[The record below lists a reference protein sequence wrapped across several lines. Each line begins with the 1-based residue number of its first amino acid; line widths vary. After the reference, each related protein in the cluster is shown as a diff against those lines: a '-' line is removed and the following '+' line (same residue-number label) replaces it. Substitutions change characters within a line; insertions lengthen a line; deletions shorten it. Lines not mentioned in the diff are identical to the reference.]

1 MPKSKDR
8 ILVTGASG
16 FLGAWVVRE
25 LIRRQVPC
33 VLFDR
38 DPDLRRLDDL
48 LPGRPDLP
56 VETGDIADLPTILDV
71 VRRHEPTAVIH
82 LAALQMPFC
91 RPNPMLGAQVNVL
104 GTLAVFEAARQLGS
118 IRQIVYASSAAVIG
132 PEEYYQGRTV
142 TDESPLAPATH
153 YGVFKQANEGA
164 ARVYF
169 NDHKVSSIGLRPWT
183 VYGLGRDQGLTSDA
197 TRAIKAALL
206 GRPYKLRYSGR
217 NALQFARDVAAAFVL
232 CALDSRQVG
241 KTFNLR
247 GDVIEMTDFI
257 QTLEEL
263 LPQSKGLI
271 ELLRRPYPRRLRSR
285 RRRAAPLP
293 ARPAAH
299 AARPGHRPDSRRL
312 PPAAAGRRPLH
323 PRLGEFLAFRRW
335 FQVNVCLEPRPA
347 REHRYVSRR
356 HPRPGRRARLR
367 HPALG

>member
-25 LIRRQVPC
+25 LVRRDVPC

-38 DPDLRRLDDL
+38 DSNLRRLDDL
-48 LPGRPDLP
+48 APGRPDDIP
-56 VETGDIADLPTILDV
+56 VETGDVADLGAVLEV
-71 VRRHEPTAVIH
+71 VRRHQPTAVIH
-82 LAALQMPFC
+82 LAALQMPYC
-91 RPNPMLGAQVNVL
+91 KPNPMNGARVNVL
-104 GTLAVFEAARQLGS
+104 GTLAVFEAARQLES
-118 IRQIVYASSAAVIG
+118 IRQVVYASSAAVIG
-132 PEEYYQGRTV
+132 PEELYDGATV

-169 NDHKVSSIGLRPWT
+169 QDHGISSIGLRPWT

-206 GRPYKLRYSGR
+206 GRPYTLRYSGR

-241 KTFNLR
+241 RTFNLR
-247 GDVIEMTDFI
+247 GDVVEMADFVK
-257 QTLEEL
+257 TLEAL

-271 ELLRRPYPRRLRSR
+271 KLSSGPIPVACDLDDAELRKFLPALPRTSLAQGIDQTIADFRRLQKS
-285 RRRAAPLP
+285 
-293 ARPAAH
+293 
-299 AARPGHRPDSRRL
+299 GRL
-312 PPAAAGRRPLH
+312 TTH
-323 PRLGEFLAFRRW
+323 D
-335 FQVNVCLEPRPA
+335 LEGA
-347 REHRYVSRR
+347 
-356 HPRPGRRARLR
+356 
-367 HPALG
+367 